1 MKIQKF
7 HESYNNDLFKIKN
20 YFSNFYDD
28 MEDICTINIS
38 EVNKT
43 LYNISIE
50 RKTLQEINEN
60 NLNEIESWIISNQE
74 DNNILK
80 EIRAALIMISQDD
93 MLESFKLKKTLNGFK
108 IEVNTQ
114 IIGEIED
121 WIYVEVPD
129 IKWDK
134 KRLIKIINQKF
145 GVTPVMASIVSTFNR
160 DEDRVLE
167 LQIQID
173 ENDITI
179 VEKIKKYILSLT
191 YDDYGSQ
198 TEIFVRSDIYDLN
211 RHDQTGFLISFE
223 SDDQIYEIEG
233 EMS

>member
-20 YFSNFYDD
+20 YFSNFSDD

-43 LYNISIE
+43 LYKIKIE
-50 RKTLQEINEN
+50 RKNRVDEIDEN

-80 EIRAALIMISQDD
+80 EIRASLTMISQDD
-93 MLESFKLKKTLNGFK
+93 MLESFKLKKTLNVYH
-108 IEVNTQ
+108 IEINTQ

-121 WIYVEVPD
+121 WIYVDAPD
-129 IKWDK
+129 VKWDK

-145 GVTPVMASIVSTFNR
+145 GINPNIVLLDSTFNR
-160 DEDRVLE
+160 DGDPSLE
-167 LQIQID
+167 LQIQIN
-173 ENDITI
+173 ENDSDI
-179 VEKIKKYILSLT
+179 VNKIKKYILSLT

-211 RHDQTGFLISFE
+211 RHDQTGFLICFE
-223 SDDQIYEIEG
+223 FDDQIY
-233 EMS
+233 SLD